1 MGFDDSRRYN
11 SRFLS
16 LFVGSDVK
24 LRANYKQNWVRHK
37 SEKLVADF
45 ANAAKHQP
53 RPAARD
59 V

>member
-16 LFVGSDVK
+16 LFVGRDVK
-24 LRANYKQNWVRHK
+24 LRANYKQNWVRQ
-37 SEKLVADF
+37 SEKLVANF
-45 ANAAKHQP
+45 AWAKHQP